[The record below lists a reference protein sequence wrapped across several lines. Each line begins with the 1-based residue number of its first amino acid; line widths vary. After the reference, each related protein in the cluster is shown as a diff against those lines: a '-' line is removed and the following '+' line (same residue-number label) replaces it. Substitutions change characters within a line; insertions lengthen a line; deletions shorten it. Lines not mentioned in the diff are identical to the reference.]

1 MSRDRLSDSLKFS
14 NNLVVFQLKGHGLLG
29 AVGGLVLEH
38 VIQTQGYDQWNTVVI
53 RYARQPQRIPEI
65 VTVSTKESEIHTFR
79 FIFHNCMSDE

>member
-14 NNLVVFQLKGHGLLG
+14 NTLVVFQLKGHGLLG

-53 RYARQPQRIPEI
+53 RYARQPQRTQDP
-65 VTVSTKESEIHTFR
+65 VNVSKLNE
-79 FIFHNCMSDE
+79 